1 MTEKQFKK
9 VGNNYYE
16 NIRTIGNLKEVIKN
30 LDDDLPIECSVHK
43 LDNTYIIK
51 EAYCCVNM
59 AEEPILNLEIKT
71 DWDLTERDE
80 IAFKNW
86 CKLQDE
92 QLFKNGD
99 GKNG

>member
-9 VGNNYYE
+9 VRNNHYE
-16 NIRTIGNLKEVIKN
+16 NILTIGNLKEVIKN

-51 EAYCCVNM
+51 EASLCGNM
-59 AEEPILNLEIKT
+59 VGEPILELEIKT

-80 IAFKNW
+80 KAFKEW
-86 CKLQDE
+86 CKVVD
-92 QLFKNGD
+92 ND
-99 GKNG
+99 

>member
-9 VGNNYYE
+9 VRNNHYE
-16 NIRTIGNLKEVIKN
+16 NILTIDNLKEVIKN

-51 EAYCCVNM
+51 EAYLCVNM
-59 AEEPILNLEIKT
+59 VEEPILELEIKT

-80 IAFKNW
+80 KAFEEW
-86 CKLQDE
+86 CKVAD
-92 QLFKNGD
+92 ND
-99 GKNG
+99 

>member
-9 VGNNYYE
+9 VRNKHYE
-16 NIRTIGNLKEVIKN
+16 NIQTIGNLKEVIKN

-51 EAYCCVNM
+51 EAYLCVNM
-59 AEEPILNLEIKT
+59 IEEPILELEIKT

-80 IAFKNW
+80 KAFENR
-86 CKLQDE
+86 CELQ
-92 QLFKNGD
+92 GD
-99 GKNG
+99 NK